1 MTRTMRTFLKQ
12 NKEPYHIPRR
22 VQDLIPI
29 KRIWDDGLFLTGTRY
44 SKVYQFSD
52 INYYLASEK
61 DQRDIFEAY
70 GKLLNSLDS
79 GVLNMISI
87 RSARVNQHELAQ
99 KLRIPEKPGKIAPFC
114 RYYNDSLL
122 RGTGGADGFRQNKYL
137 TIAVYKRNEDEAR
150 RYFDR
155 KTAEL
160 GSSFQAMGVQCAP
173 LSTTERLR
181 ILHDFYRPEDQEF
194 FGFDYEECVRRGDD
208 PLDYICPG
216 IIERDED
223 YLKIGN
229 FYCRVLFL
237 KGIASNMKDILIPDL
252 TDLSRNMMIT
262 LDAVSVPTDEGVK
275 EVEKKLLGVE
285 TTMANYSRRQ
295 ANYNNYSGTMPRSL
309 EQQRE
314 ESVSLLDGLT
324 SRDKKMFFGSLTV
337 VHTAKSL
344 EELNSDTEAI
354 KATAGGHACQIETL
368 YIQQQDGLNT
378 ALPIGV
384 RKYHAFRTMDTECAS
399 IFIPFRVQEIQQ
411 PGGMLLGTNSISK
424 NLILCDRKK
433 LPTPHGFYLGESGSG
448 KSMGMKDAIWKVA
461 VTTDDDIMIIDAE
474 REYAPL
480 TRTLGGEVIEISPKS
495 NHHINPLDVAEGFE
509 DGSIVAAKSEV
520 ITSIL
525 EQQTGTGRLNGV
537 HKSIIDRCT
546 NNIYRPYLQDPAHTA
561 PPLLTDWRREVMRQ
575 PEPEA
580 RELALIS
587 ELITE
592 GSMDVFAHATN
603 VQMDSRIVT
612 LDLYEMGEQLR
623 PSALV
628 VALEAVQN
636 RVVENRRKGK
646 YTWVFIEEAYLY
658 FKYHY
663 SAEILYRAFKR
674 WRKYGGIIT
683 AASQNVEECLN
694 SETARLMF
702 ANSEFLMLFS
712 QAPTDQQELADL
724 LKISENQMRHVDN
737 AAPGTGLLKYGS
749 TIVPFTNLIPTDS
762 ELYKLITTKPT
773 ESAFGVDL
781 HG

>member
-1 MTRTMRTFLKQ
+1 MTRTMKSFLKQ
-12 NKEPYHIPRR
+12 NKESYRIPRR
-22 VQDLIPI
+22 VQDAIPI
-29 KRIWDDGLFLTGTRY
+29 RRIWEDGLFLAGTRY
-44 SKVYQFSD
+44 SMVYQFTD
-52 INYYLASEK
+52 INYFLASERE
-61 DQRDIFEAY
+61 QAEILTAY
-70 GKLLNSLDS
+70 GKLLNTLDS
-79 GVLNMISI
+79 GVLNKITT
-87 RSARVNQHELAQ
+87 RSAHVNQRELGQRLCIA
-99 KLRIPEKPGKIAPFC
+99 EKPGLLLPFC
-114 RYYNDSLL
+114 RHYNSTLVH
-122 RGTGGADGFRQNKYL
+122 GGDNLNGYRQNKYL
-137 TIAVYKRNEDEAR
+137 TIAVYKRNEKEAKM
-150 RYFDR
+150 YFDR
-155 KTAEL
+155 KTTEL
-160 GSSFQAMGVQCAP
+160 KSAFGEMSVKCSP
-173 LSTTERLR
+173 LDATERLR

-194 FGFDYEECVRRGDD
+194 FSLNYRDCVLSGNN
-208 PLDYICPG
+208 PIDYICPG
-216 IIERDED
+216 NMERHTNYIKIGDHYCRTM
-223 YLKIGN
+223 YLK
-229 FYCRVLFL
+229 YY
-237 KGIASNMKDILIPDL
+237 ASNMKDTLIPSL

-262 LDAVSVPTDEGVK
+262 LDLVSVPTDEGIR
-275 EVEKKLLGVE
+275 EVERKILGVE
-285 TTMANYSRRQ
+285 TEAANYMRNQ
-295 ANYNNYSGTMPRSL
+295 MNNNNFLAVLPRSM
-309 EQQRE
+309 EQKRE
-314 ESVSLLDGLT
+314 ESTALLNKLT
-324 SRDKKMFFGSLTV
+324 DHDKKLFFGSLTI
-337 VHTAKSL
+337 VHMADNL
-344 EELNSDTEAI
+344 EELNSDSEAI
-354 KATAGGHACQIETL
+354 AATVRGNACQIETL
-368 YIQQQDGLNT
+368 NYQQQDGLNT

-384 RKYHAFRTMDTECAS
+384 RKYHAFRTIDTGCAA
-399 IFIPFRVQEIQQ
+399 IFVPFRVQEIQQ
-411 PGGMLLGTNSISK
+411 QGGLLIGTNTVSK

-433 LPTPHGFYLGESGSG
+433 LPTPHGFYLGESGAG

-461 VTTDDDIMIIDAE
+461 AATEDDIMIIDAE

-480 TRTLGGEVIEISPKS
+480 TRSLGGEVIEISPKS
-495 NHHINPLDVAEGFE
+495 NHHINPLDVADGFE

-546 NNIYRPYLQDPAHTA
+546 NNIYRPFLQDPAHSS

-592 GSMDVFAHATN
+592 GSMDVFAHETN
-603 VQMDSRIVT
+603 VQTNNRIVT

-712 QAPTDQQELADL
+712 QAPTDQQELAEL
-724 LKISENQMRHVDN
+724 LKISENQMQYVNN

-749 TIVPFTNLIPTDS
+749 TIVPFTNLIPSDS
-762 ELYKLITTKPT
+762 ELYRLITTKPSET
-773 ESAFGVDL
+773 IFGVDL
-781 HG
+781 YG